1 MTKILSIFLIFLL
14 VSCESSFN
22 IDEQTINNI
31 ELELGGIKTEN
42 PFLGDYTFFK
52 NISYGLDERNRLDL
66 FLPNQNKFDGVV
78 IFFHGGAFL
87 FGTKEDLYE
96 GDQQKIISSIID
108 ENIAVVNAE
117 YTFISEENANG
128 VFSSL
133 EDGTSV
139 INFIKQKSS
148 FLGIPS
154 GKIVLA
160 GVSAGAGIAQWNGLR
175 EESNSQVK
183 GILTTI
189 AQSSYDLYQWEELF
203 SDFSL
208 DSLRRS
214 DSELE
219 DLFVKFYGGEFTLE
233 RAKILDYR
241 NFMDANDPPL
251 YLYNPVYEDEI
262 ITEGNKIDFNVLFH
276 SYKHADFLRKKAIEV
291 GLEYSGAYQES
302 PIDFIKRKIKH

>member
-1 MTKILSIFLIFLL
+1 MAKILSIFLIFLL

-66 FLPNQNKFDGVV
+66 FLPNQNKFEGVV

-117 YTFISEENANG
+117 YTFISEEDVNG

-139 INFIKQKSS
+139 INFIRQKSS

-233 RAKILDYR
+233 KAKILDYR

-262 ITEGNKIDFNVLFH
+262 ITEGDKIDFNVLFH

>member
-1 MTKILSIFLIFLL
+1 MAKILSIFLIFLL

-22 IDEQTINNI
+22 INEQTINNI

-66 FLPNQNKFDGVV
+66 FLPNQNKFEGVV

-117 YTFISEENANG
+117 YTFISEENVNG

-139 INFIKQKSS
+139 INFIRQKSS

>member
-1 MTKILSIFLIFLL
+1 MAKILSIFLIFLL

-22 IDEQTINNI
+22 IDEQKINNI
-31 ELELGGIKTEN
+31 ELELGGIKTDN

-52 NISYGLDERNRLDL
+52 NIPYGLDERNRLDL
-66 FLPNQNKFDGVV
+66 FLPNQNKFEGVV

-96 GDQQKIISSIID
+96 GDQQKIISSILD

-117 YTFISEENANG
+117 YTFISDENVNG

-139 INFIKQKSS
+139 INFIKQNSS
-148 FLGIPS
+148 FLGFPS
-154 GKIVLA
+154 EKIILA

-208 DSLRRS
+208 DSLRKS

-233 RAKILDYR
+233 RAKILDFR